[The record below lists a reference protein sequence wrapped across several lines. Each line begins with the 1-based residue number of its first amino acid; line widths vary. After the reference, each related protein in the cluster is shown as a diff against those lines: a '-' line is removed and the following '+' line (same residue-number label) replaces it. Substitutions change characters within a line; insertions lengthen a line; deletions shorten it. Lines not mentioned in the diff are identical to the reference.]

1 MSSDQPNWES
11 LRNSFPIFKS
21 KTYINSCSYSALSR
35 EVENAFHSY
44 LSDRHTHG
52 SDWYNWVEHNELLR
66 SEFAALFNT
75 TPDEIAVTTSASAGI
90 NAIASSLDFT
100 GPRNKVVITELEF
113 PTNSQIWF
121 AQQRRGAKVV
131 RVSANE
137 DKTLLEHLSEVID
150 DTTLIVAVTHVCYR
164 SGEKLDI
171 KAVRDLARKHG
182 ALIMIDGY
190 QAIGTMELDFN
201 KLDVDFYVGGSLKYL
216 LSTAG
221 IAFLYANQNTVKL
234 TPPTNTGWFA
244 QMDIHAMDDTQ
255 YNPSDTARRFESGTP
270 PVPNIY
276 ACRAGLSIIQR
287 TSLKSIEARIS
298 DLTGSIVSRALNAGY
313 TLSTPQE
320 PKRRGAMVA
329 IKSTDEHA
337 LVSELGEHDIIAS
350 CRDGNLRLSP
360 HFYNTEDDIVKVFDV
375 LSKSKLMT

>member
-1 MSSDQPNWES
+1 MLSDQPDWKS
-11 LRNSFPIFKS
+11 LRNRFPIFKS
-21 KTYINSCSYSALSR
+21 KTYINSCSYGALST
-35 EVENAFHSY
+35 EVETAFQTY
-44 LSDRHTHG
+44 LNDRHAHG

-66 SEFAALFNT
+66 NEFAKLFNA

-90 NAIASSLDFT
+90 NAVASSLDFT
-100 GPRNKVVITELEF
+100 GSRNKVVVTELEF

-121 AQQRRGAKVV
+121 AQQPRGAKVV
-131 RVSANE
+131 RVGADEN
-137 DKTLLEHLSEVID
+137 KTLIERLSEVID

-164 SGEKLDI
+164 NGEKLDI
-171 KAVRDLARKHG
+171 KAIRDLARKHG

-190 QAIGTMELDFN
+190 QAIGTMELDLKN
-201 KLDVDFYVGGSLKYL
+201 LDIDFYVCGSLKYL

-221 IAFLYANQNTVKL
+221 VAFLYANKDTVNL
-234 TPPTNTGWFA
+234 NPPTHTGWFA
-244 QMDIHAMDDTQ
+244 QKDIHAMDDTQ

-276 ACRAGLSIIQR
+276 ACRAGLSIIKDI
-287 TSLKSIEARIS
+287 SLKSIEARIS

-313 TLSTPQE
+313 KLSTPQD

-337 LVSELGEHDIIAS
+337 LVSELDEYDIVSS

-360 HFYNTEDDIVKVFDV
+360 HFYNTEEDIAKVFDI
-375 LSKSKLMT
+375 LSKSKFMR